1 METLPLCQAKRQ
13 PGEGCLRIK
22 EAYNEGKGLLLILR
36 EAVKPGFIFTDLSES
51 PHDCFLRIV
60 NKHNTFDWRVFL
72 ISWLSGRRILTETPT
87 PPPMAG
93 QKDRCFHLLS
103 PLPPSSIPT
112 TI

>member
-36 EAVKPGFIFTDLSES
+36 EAVKPGFIFTNLSES

-60 NKHNTFDWRVFL
+60 NKHNTFDWRGFFFSSL
-72 ISWLSGRRILTETPT
+72 WGDRNLTENPPPT
-87 PPPMAG
+87 PPAG
-93 QKDRCFHLLS
+93 EIKTCFYLFS
-103 PLPPSSIPT
+103 PVPP
-112 TI
+112 